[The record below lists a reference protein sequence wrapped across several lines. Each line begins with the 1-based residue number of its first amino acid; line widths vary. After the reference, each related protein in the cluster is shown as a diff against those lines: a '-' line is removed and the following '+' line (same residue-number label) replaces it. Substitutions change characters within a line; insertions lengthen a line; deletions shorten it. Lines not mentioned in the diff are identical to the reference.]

1 MKKTIVATILMILMC
16 CVLWGCGKSEAVKN
30 VEALI
35 DGIGEVTT
43 ENTIPIVEAEKAYN
57 ALTDEEKKQVKNAD
71 QLEAKKQELEIL
83 REKEQ
88 KEAENREKEEEQRKL
103 EEKKTLL
110 APFLGTWK
118 ALYGEALINDHN
130 RPISILK
137 EEIQTGDI
145 IIKDSSKG
153 IQPVDENTI
162 RYDYNGIGN
171 LTLKKDDG
179 IEKLVS
185 SAGVYVR
192 EEEYEEIRDKM
203 FVHVVLDEDNISDYI
218 GGPVE
223 IGRFLDEWGEET
235 DSKAYTFASP
245 VYNDEDLIMLT
256 FKDVKYEM
264 YFKGNGESVT
274 YYEPYPVMSGWGDP
288 RLDHFGRAEGEIW
301 YIKKEYVDSIEE
313 MDGKD
318 NARKITFKD
327 GYSIDLYVPSA
338 SGLNISVTDYEF

>member
-1 MKKTIVATILMILMC
+1 MKKTIMTTILMVLMC

-88 KEAENREKEEEQRKL
+88 KEAENREKEEEQKKL

-110 APFLGTWK
+110 APFLGKWK
-118 ALYGEALINDHN
+118 ALYGEALINDKN
-130 RPISILK
+130 RPSWS
-137 EEIQTGDI
+137 EEIQTGDLVI
-145 IIKDSSKG
+145 VDSTDR

-162 RYDYNGIGN
+162 RYDTNGIGK
-171 LTLKKDDG
+171 LTMIKDNGKD
-179 IEKLVS
+179 KLVS
-185 SAGVYVR
+185 NAGVYVR
-192 EEEYEEIRDKM
+192 DEDYEEIFNEM
-203 FVHVVLDEDNISDYI
+203 FVHVVLDENNISDYI

-223 IGRFLDEWGEET
+223 IGKFLDEWGEET

-245 VYNDEDLIMLT
+245 AYDEDDLIMLT

-264 YFKGNGESVT
+264 YFKGIGESVT